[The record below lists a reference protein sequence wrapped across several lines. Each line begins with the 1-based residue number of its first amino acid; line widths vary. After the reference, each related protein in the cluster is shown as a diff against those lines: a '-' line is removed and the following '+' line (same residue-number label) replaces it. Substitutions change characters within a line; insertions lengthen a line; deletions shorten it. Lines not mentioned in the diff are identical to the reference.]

1 MGLKTLILA
10 SQSPRRRSLLAES
23 GRAFCVIPAE
33 GVAEESPRE
42 SDQPAALAVRNALA
56 KARAVSRSSEAL
68 KLAPAAVI
76 GCDTI
81 ACVPVPE
88 RSGAYEILGKP
99 LDRDDA
105 RRMLSLLSGSE
116 HFVISGLALVDL
128 PSGRERTAFETTTL
142 VMDRLDPETIEI
154 YLESGAWRG
163 KAGAFGYQDGIEW
176 LRIKSGSPSNVVGLP
191 MELLDR
197 MLDEF
202 GMGET
207 R

>member
-23 GRAFCVIPAE
+23 GRSFCVIPAE
-33 GVAEESPRE
+33 GVHEESPCASRE
-42 SDQPAALAVRNALA
+42 PAELVIRNALA
-56 KARAVSRSSEAL
+56 KARAVSQSAEAL
-68 KLAPAAVI
+68 RLAPAVVI

-81 ACVPVPE
+81 ACVPVPGRE
-88 RSGAYEILGKP
+88 GEFEILGKP
-99 LDRDDA
+99 ADLADA

-116 HFVISGLALVDL
+116 HFVISGLALIDL
-128 PSGRERTAFETTTL
+128 PSGRERTASETTTL
-142 VMDRLDPETIEI
+142 VMDSLDSETIEV
-154 YLESGAWRG
+154 YLASGAWQG

-176 LRIKSGSPSNVVGLP
+176 LRIRSGSPSNVVGLP

-197 MLDEF
+197 MLDGF
-202 GMGET
+202 GMEGT

>member
-23 GRAFCVIPAE
+23 GRSFCVIPAE
-33 GVAEESPRE
+33 GVHEEAPRVSCGPAE
-42 SDQPAALAVRNALA
+42 LVTRNALA
-56 KARAVSRSSEAL
+56 KARAAARSGEAL
-68 KLAPAAVI
+68 RLAPAVVI

-81 ACVPVPE
+81 ACVPVP
-88 RSGAYEILGKP
+88 GGGGGYEILGKP
-99 LDRDDA
+99 AGRADA

-116 HFVISGLALVDL
+116 HFVISGLALIDL
-128 PSGRERTAFETTTL
+128 PSGRERTASETTTL
-142 VMDRLDPETIEI
+142 VMDRLDSETVEM
-154 YLESGAWRG
+154 YLESGAWEG

-197 MLDEF
+197 MLEEF
-202 GMGET
+202 GVREP

>member
-56 KARAVSRSSEAL
+56 KARAVSRSAEAL

-88 RSGAYEILGKP
+88 RSGAYEILVSP
-99 LDRDDA
+99 Y
-105 RRMLSLLSGSE
+105 LSNEAFTGNSKTAYSLIADPNR
-116 HFVISGLALVDL
+116 V
-128 PSGRERTAFETTTL
+128 PAFEIAFLGGQDRPTVQQADASFDTL
-142 VMDRLDPETIEI
+142 GVVFRGYLDFGVKEQD
-154 YLESGAWRG
+154 YRG
-163 KAGAFGYQDGIEW
+163 ILKVAGNA
-176 LRIKSGSPSNVVGLP
+176 
-191 MELLDR
+191 
-197 MLDEF
+197 
-202 GMGET
+202 
-207 R
+207 

>member
-23 GRAFCVIPAE
+23 GRSFCVIPAE
-33 GVAEESPRE
+33 GVHEESPRVSRE
-42 SDQPAALAVRNALA
+42 PAELVTRNALA
-56 KARAVSRSSEAL
+56 KARAVSQSAGAR

-81 ACVPVPE
+81 ACVPVP
-88 RSGAYEILGKP
+88 GGGGGYEILGKP
-99 LDRDDA
+99 AGRADA
-105 RRMLSLLSGSE
+105 QRMLSLLSGSE
-116 HFVISGLALVDL
+116 HFVISGLALIDL
-128 PSGRERTAFETTTL
+128 PSGRERTASETTTL
-142 VMDRLDPETIEI
+142 VMDRLDSETVEM
-154 YLESGAWRG
+154 YLESGAWEG

-197 MLDEF
+197 MLNEP
-202 GMGET
+202 E
-207 R
+207 